1 MLTVGQRESVSH
13 HNKQRAVIEMN
24 HGYIALGLFTA
35 SLALSLPAV
44 AVSERAFQT
53 RAAEVFKPLM
63 AKYDVPGLAVGVTW
77 KGKHYV
83 YTQGMA
89 DRAAAIPVDSGTLFE
104 LGSLSKTFNVTL
116 AALAQQRSL
125 LALDD
130 RVAKH
135 IPELDKHPFGALS
148 LMDLATHHSSGLPL
162 QPPDEAKDDA
172 SLMAWLKQWQPVP
185 GSGHER
191 SYSNV
196 SIGMLGRISAQ
207 AFGQPYAQALHD
219 NVLQPLALQH
229 TYVEVPAT
237 QMQHYAYGY
246 ARENNA
252 AIRVNPGMLDAEAY
266 GLKSD
271 IDDMLRFV
279 DINLGAIAVPK
290 PLRAAIQA
298 THQGVTRTAEFTQA
312 MIWERYPWPVSREG
326 LLAGNAPALA
336 LETQPASRLS
346 ARDTSEQGVLFSK
359 TGSTNGFG
367 GYVAFIPDE
376 EIGLVLLA
384 NRNVP
389 LEARV
394 DAAFTLL
401 QQVLEDEQ

>member
-1 MLTVGQRESVSH
+1 
-13 HNKQRAVIEMN
+13 MN
-24 HGYIALGLFTA
+24 HGYIAMGLFTA

-44 AVSERAFQT
+44 AMSEQAFQA

-77 KGKHYV
+77 QGKHYV

-89 DRAAAIPVDSGTLFE
+89 DRAAAIAVDSDTLFE

-125 LALDD
+125 LSLDD
-130 RVAKH
+130 PVAKH
-135 IPELDKHPFGALS
+135 IPELGKRPFGALS

-162 QPPDEAKDDA
+162 QPPDVAKDDA
-172 SLMAWLKQWQPVP
+172 SLMAWLKQWQPVD

-191 SYSNV
+191 AYSNV

-229 TYVEVPAT
+229 TYVDVPAT
-237 QMQHYAYGY
+237 QMKHYAYGY
-246 ARENNA
+246 ARETNA

-279 DINLGAIAVPK
+279 DINLGAVVVPEQ
-290 PLRAAIQA
+290 LSTAIQT
-298 THQGVTRTAEFTQA
+298 THQGVTRTSEFTQA
-312 MIWERYPWPVSREG
+312 MIWERYPWPVSREE

-336 LETQPASRLS
+336 LESQPASRLS
-346 ARDTSEQGVLFSK
+346 SRDVSEQGVLFSK

-389 LEARV
+389 LEPRV
-394 DAAFTLL
+394 DAAFRLL
-401 QQVLEDEQ
+401 QQVLKDDR

>member
-1 MLTVGQRESVSH
+1 
-13 HNKQRAVIEMN
+13 MN
-24 HGYIALGLFTA
+24 QGYIAMGLFTA

-44 AVSERAFQT
+44 AMSEQAFQG

-77 KGKHYV
+77 KGRHYV

-89 DRAAAIPVDSGTLFE
+89 DRAAAIPVDSATLFE

-125 LALDD
+125 LSLDD
-130 RVAKH
+130 PAAKH
-135 IPELDKHPFGALS
+135 IPEMDKRPFGALS
-148 LMDLATHHSSGLPL
+148 LMDLATHQSSGLPL
-162 QPPDEAKDDA
+162 QPPDVAKDDA
-172 SLMAWLKQWQPVP
+172 SLMAWLKQWQPVA

-229 TYVEVPAT
+229 TYVEVPAA
-237 QMQHYAYGY
+237 QVKHYAYGY
-246 ARENNA
+246 ARDNNA

-279 DINLGAIAVPK
+279 DINLGAIAVPEQ
-290 PLRAAIQA
+290 LSTAIQT
-298 THQGVTRTAEFTQA
+298 THQGVTRTSAFTQA
-312 MIWERYPWPVSREG
+312 MIWERYPWPVSRAE

-336 LETQPASRLS
+336 LESQPASRLS
-346 ARDTSEQGVLFSK
+346 ARDTSEHGVLFSK

-389 LEARV
+389 LEPRV

-401 QQVLEDEQ
+401 QQVLKDDR